1 MLGHTPIGTVSVGQS
16 SAAGGVSR
24 LLAATVGG
32 AVSVSRVISK
42 SIGTTALVVPFL
54 YRGFFRS
61 LNCAVTLAASLTN
74 FVFVIL
80 GVKINI
86 LDDPRFVRIKRRRQD
101 SRTGL

>member
-1 MLGHTPIGTVSVGQS
+1 MLGHTPIGTVSLGQS
-16 SAAGGVSR
+16 STAGGVSR

-32 AVSVSRVISK
+32 AVSARRVISK

-54 YRGFFRS
+54 HRGFFKFLSR
-61 LNCAVTLAASLTN
+61 AVAVVASRTN
-74 FVFVIL
+74 LVFVIL